1 MGRAGRKRKATAL
14 RYPSGQTRHEEEP
27 RRTAAWPRVREL
39 AEKHAIDPRLGTPL
53 GRLFYFREISAP
65 MFDAGTRFA
74 ELEAR
79 YLTAIGA
86 KPPNVPAQALGLPRG
101 GKTSDPNDPE
111 YQKWCDRQRREYG
124 RVRAVLGAMIDVMT
138 RTCFQNS
145 EPTPREKSILFVGL
159 NILADHWKLKGTGKA
174 KSRA

>member
-1 MGRAGRKRKATAL
+1 MGRAGRKRKTTAL
-14 RYPSGQTRHEEEP
+14 RYSSGQTRHEEEP
-27 RRTAAWPRVREL
+27 RRTAVWPRVREL

-86 KPPNVPAQALGLPRG
+86 KQPNVPAQALSLPRG
-101 GKTSDPNDPE
+101 GKASDPDHPQ
-111 YQKWCDRQRREYG
+111 YQKWCERQRQDHSRIRG
-124 RVRAVLGAMIDVMT
+124 ALGATIDVMI
-138 RTCFQNS
+138 RICVQNL
-145 EPTPREKSILFVGL
+145 EPTPYDKSILLVGL
-159 NILADHWKLKGTGKA
+159 DILAHHWKLKGIHKGK
-174 KSRA
+174 